1 LKKDLL
7 GVQLLELGFFEP
19 ETRNPKLETR
29 NPKLETSN
37 NRALTVFLMSESILI
52 VDDERGIRETL
63 SAVLRDEGFHADAVE
78 SGEECLKA
86 IARRAYGC
94 VLLDVWLPGISGLE
108 TLQQM
113 RDANSDVAVV
123 IISGHGNIETAVRAT
138 KLGAFDFIEKPLSI
152 EKTVLTIRNALRQ
165 RQLER
170 ANAEMSAELKE
181 EYEMVGE
188 SVAMR
193 ALRKQIAVVAPTDG
207 RVLISGESG
216 AGKEL
221 VARAIHAQSRRA
233 AAPFIEVN
241 SAAIPEEL
249 IESELFGHVKGSFT
263 GATAAKKGKFEL
275 ADGATLFLDEVSDM
289 SANVQA
295 KVLRVLEEQR
305 FEPVGSNT
313 PINVDVR
320 VVAATNKRLD
330 EEIEKGTFR
339 SDLFFRLNVIPFEV
353 PPLRERVEDVPLL
366 IDHFNRRFAKAY
378 GKKPKVFDAEAI
390 ELMQRY
396 SWPGNVRELRNT
408 IERVVILHQNHRVAV
423 TNLPA
428 FGDSEPPASSYRF
441 PSFKEASDAYHR
453 EFIQRKLDEA
463 EGNVSRAAE
472 LMGIDRSHLYRRMR
486 ALGISVRGERA

>member
-1 LKKDLL
+1 
-7 GVQLLELGFFEP
+7 
-19 ETRNPKLETR
+19 
-29 NPKLETSN
+29 
-37 NRALTVFLMSESILI
+37 MSESILI
-52 VDDERGIRETL
+52 VDDERGIRESL

-108 TLQQM
+108 TLQQL

-123 IISGHGNIETAVRAT
+123 IISGHGNVETAVRAT

-181 EYEMVGE
+181 EYQMVGE

-233 AAPFIEVN
+233 AAPFIEIN

-330 EEIEKGTFR
+330 EEIEKGSFR

-353 PPLRERVEDVPLL
+353 PPLRERIEDLPLL
-366 IDHFNRRFAKAY
+366 VDHFNRRFAKAY

-396 SWPGNVRELRNT
+396 SWPGNIRELRNT

-428 FGDSEPPASSYRF
+428 FGESEPPASSYRF

-453 EFIQRKLDEA
+453 EFIQRKLEEA
-463 EGNVSRAAE
+463 DGNVSRAAE
-472 LMGIDRSHLYRRMR
+472 LMGIDRSHLYRRMK
-486 ALGISVRGERA
+486 ALGISVRG

>member
-1 LKKDLL
+1 
-7 GVQLLELGFFEP
+7 
-19 ETRNPKLETR
+19 
-29 NPKLETSN
+29 
-37 NRALTVFLMSESILI
+37 MSESILI

-63 SAVLRDEGFHADAVE
+63 SAVLRDEGFNAEAVA

-86 IARRAYGC
+86 IAQRAYGC
-94 VLLDVWLPGISGLE
+94 VLLDVWLPGINGLE
-108 TLQQM
+108 TLSQM
-113 RDANSDVAVV
+113 RELNCDAAVV
-123 IISGHGNIETAVRAT
+123 IISGHGNVETAVRAT

-152 EKTVLTIRNALRQ
+152 EKTVLTVRNALRQ

-170 ANAEMSAELKE
+170 SNEEMSAELKV
-181 EYEMVGE
+181 EYAMVGE
-188 SVAMR
+188 SVTMR
-193 ALRKQIAVVAPTDG
+193 ALRQQITVVAPTDG

-263 GATAAKKGKFEL
+263 GATAAKKGKFEV

-289 SANVQA
+289 SPNVQA

-313 PINVDVR
+313 PVSVDVR
-320 VVAATNKRLD
+320 VIAATNKRLD

-353 PPLRERVEDVPLL
+353 PPLRERLEDVPLL
-366 IDHFNRRFAKAY
+366 VEHFNQRFAKSH
-378 GKKPKVFDAEAI
+378 GKKPKQFDANAI
-390 ELMQRY
+390 EAMQNY

-408 IERVVILHQNHRVAV
+408 IERVMILHQNQRVGV
-423 TNLPA
+423 KDLPA
-428 FGDSEPPASSYRF
+428 FGNEEPPASSYRF

-463 EGNVSRAAE
+463 GGNVSRAAE

-486 ALGISVRGERA
+486 ALGLSARG

>member
-1 LKKDLL
+1 
-7 GVQLLELGFFEP
+7 
-19 ETRNPKLETR
+19 
-29 NPKLETSN
+29 
-37 NRALTVFLMSESILI
+37 MSESILI

-123 IISGHGNIETAVRAT
+123 IISGHGNVETAVRAT

-181 EYEMVGE
+181 EYQMVGE

-221 VARAIHAQSRRA
+221 VARAVHAQSRRA

-249 IESELFGHVKGSFT
+249 IESELFGHVKGAFT

-428 FGDSEPPASSYRF
+428 FGESEPPASSYRF

-486 ALGISVRGERA
+486 ALGISVRGERV